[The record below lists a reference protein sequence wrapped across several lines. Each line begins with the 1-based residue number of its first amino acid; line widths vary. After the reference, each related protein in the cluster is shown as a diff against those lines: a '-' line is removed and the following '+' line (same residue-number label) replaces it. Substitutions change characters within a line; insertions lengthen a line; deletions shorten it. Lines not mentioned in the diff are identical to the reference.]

1 MPGASVAVK
10 PQAGILARPAGREPP
25 RFHSWRFR
33 NEVAF
38 AGCHPGGLC
47 TWLHRAFA
55 QSATPAPA
63 AAAPAAPAAS
73 DKTTL
78 SYAIGYDMARDL
90 AERKVDL
97 DVNTLI
103 RGIQEGYAKKPPTM
117 PGDKLAASLSAF
129 QKKMAE
135 QERADFERV
144 SRENKTKS
152 DAFLTANRAK
162 PGVTALPSGVQYR
175 VIEPGTGAKPTAAST
190 VAVHLRGSISDRP
203 GIRQHLFRRRTR
215 QPASFKVSEFP
226 LAGLKE
232 AILMMPVGSRWEVY
246 IPADKAYGNDPR
258 SPIGPGQAVVFD
270 IKLVSTK

>member
-1 MPGASVAVK
+1 MKLRLLAATLAAVALSSS
-10 PQAGILARPAGREPP
+10 AAL
-25 RFHSWRFR
+25 
-33 NEVAF
+33 
-38 AGCHPGGLC
+38 
-47 TWLHRAFA
+47 A

-63 AAAPAAPAAS
+63 ASAPAAS

-97 DVNTLI
+97 DMTTLI
-103 RGIQEGYAKKPPTM
+103 RGIQEGYAKKAPTM

-129 QKKMAE
+129 QKRMAD

-152 DAFLTANRAK
+152 DAFLAANRSK
-162 PGVTALPSGVQYR
+162 PGVTVLPSGVQYK
-175 VIEPGTGAKPTAAST
+175 ILDPASGPKPTSAST
-190 VAVHLRGSISDRP
+190 VSVHLRGSIST
-203 GIRQHLFRRRTR
+203 GQEFANTYSTANAK
-215 QPASFKVSEFP
+215 PAEFKVSEFP
-226 LAGLKE
+226 IAGVKE

>member
-1 MPGASVAVK
+1 MKLRLLAATLAAVALSSSAV
-10 PQAGILARPAGREPP
+10 L
-25 RFHSWRFR
+25 
-33 NEVAF
+33 
-38 AGCHPGGLC
+38 
-47 TWLHRAFA
+47 A

-63 AAAPAAPAAS
+63 ASAPAAS

-97 DVNTLI
+97 DMTTLI
-103 RGIQEGYAKKPPTM
+103 RGIQEGYAKKTPTM
-117 PGDKLAASLSAF
+117 PGDKLAAALTGF
-129 QKKMAE
+129 QKRMAE

-144 SRENKTKS
+144 SRQNKTKS
-152 DAFLTANRAK
+152 DAFLSANRSK
-162 PGVTALPSGVQYR
+162 PGVTVLPSGVQYK
-175 VIEPGTGAKPTAAST
+175 IIDPGTGAKPTSAST
-190 VAVHLRGSISDRP
+190 VSVHLRGSIST
-203 GIRQHLFRRRTR
+203 GQEFANTYSTANA

-226 LAGLKE
+226 IAGVKE

-246 IPADKAYGNDPR
+246 IPAAKAYGNDPR